1 MLHLLA
7 ILLSMGSTT
16 QPDAERVAHQLRD
29 VPPRALVMVFSTLLD
44 ATIGQQLASLAQTG
58 HPVLV
63 VDTLPPGAKV
73 PLDTDWTAL
82 AWRLALIRRDTLRQ
96 RLAEF
101 GVPVVRWHGAGS
113 LDQVLLG
120 LTRAAAMPRRRA

>member
-1 MLHLLA
+1 
-7 ILLSMGSTT
+7 
-16 QPDAERVAHQLRD
+16 
-29 VPPRALVMVFSTLLD
+29 MVFFVASLASHSGRRSWPLSVPANSD
-44 ATIGQQLASLAQTG
+44 ATIHLVGYNLASE
-58 HPVLV
+58 
-63 VDTLPPGAKV
+63 TLQVKAGAEGEVKV